1 MSRLRAVCSLLLLFA
16 SGPLLAASASHVAEA
31 KRFVELTRVDKLAV
45 PAYMQVRQMFAQR
58 FAQAGGSEAQKAV
71 LERYQ
76 AQADTALDKVVGE
89 GKLDEAL
96 VALYT
101 DAFSEAELKELLA
114 FYQTPVGRKVLEQMP
129 QLMAHAAQ
137 LTQERLQQA
146 EIEGLLQNI
155 QILERMLRDDAEQV
169 ELTAIRHGLAIEA
182 RKVAAREAEFGN
194 VPKSE
199 LARAGT
205 AILQAETR
213 SLEARAQMLGRWG
226 EFVGLTA
233 GEPLLP
239 KNSSRH
245 ASETN

>member
-1 MSRLRAVCSLLLLFA
+1 
-16 SGPLLAASASHVAEA
+16 
-31 KRFVELTRVDKLAV
+31 
-45 PAYMQVRQMFAQR
+45 
-58 FAQAGGSEAQKAV
+58 
-71 LERYQ
+71 
-76 AQADTALDKVVGE
+76 
-89 GKLDEAL
+89 
-96 VALYT
+96 
-101 DAFSEAELKELLA
+101 
-114 FYQTPVGRKVLEQMP
+114 
-129 QLMAHAAQ
+129 
-137 LTQERLQQA
+137 
-146 EIEGLLQNI
+146 
-155 QILERMLRDDAEQV
+155 MLRDDAEQV
-169 ELTAIRHGLAIEA
+169 ELAAIRHGLAIEA

-245 ASETN
+245 ASEPK